1 MPQTDTLAMITAGL
15 TDVGRMRA
23 RNEDS
28 FGIEPD
34 LGLALVCDGMGGHA
48 GGDIASRTAT
58 DTIVDFLAEFVP
70 AGGQGAGGRG
80 AGGAAAGMDAELTL
94 SGDGGIE
101 AAVQNAVA
109 TVRSAVQVANRRL
122 AVLNAERG
130 YPDGRGMGTTV
141 VGTWRLDGSDRLVAF
156 HAGDSRLYRLR
167 GGELAQLTRDHS
179 LYQVWLDQGSRGPA
193 PQRNIIVR
201 ALGTTQEVEP
211 DVSVHGVRADDIYLL
226 CSDGLTGMLPDP
238 AIAAILRDT
247 GRGDLDAACRH
258 LVTLANE
265 RGGHDNITVVLSRFD
280 AVG

>member
-34 LGLALVCDGMGGHA
+34 LGLAVVCDGMGGHA

-58 DTIVDFLAEFVP
+58 EAIVDFLAEFVP
-70 AGGQGAGGRG
+70 AN
-80 AGGAAAGMDAELTL
+80 GGAAIPADLDLTL
-94 SGDGGIE
+94 AGGGAIDT
-101 AAVQNAVA
+101 AVQNAVA

-122 AVLNAERG
+122 AVLNTERG

-141 VGTWRLDGSDRLVAF
+141 VGTWRLDGSDKLVAF

-167 GGELAQLTRDHS
+167 GGELTQLTRDHS

-201 ALGTTQEVEP
+201 ALGTMQDVEP
-211 DVSVHGVRADDIYLL
+211 DVSVHGVRADDIYML

-247 GRGDLDAACRH
+247 GRGDLDTTCRH
-258 LVTLANE
+258 LVSLANE

-280 AVG
+280 SME

>member
-1 MPQTDTLAMITAGL
+1 MITAGL

-34 LGLALVCDGMGGHA
+34 LGLAVVCDGMGGHA
-48 GGDIASRTAT
+48 GGDIASQTAT
-58 DTIVDFLAEFVP
+58 ATIVDFLAEFAP
-70 AGGQGAGGRG
+70 GS
-80 AGGAAAGMDAELTL
+80 GAAAGTDIDLTL
-94 SGDGGIE
+94 AGGGGID
-101 AAVQNAVA
+101 AAVQNALA
-109 TVRSAVQVANRRL
+109 TVRSAVQMANRRL
-122 AVLNAERG
+122 AALNAERG

-141 VGTWRLDGSDRLVAF
+141 VGTWRLDGSDKLVAF

-167 GGELAQLTRDHS
+167 GGDLAQLTRDHS

-211 DVSVHGVRADDIYLL
+211 DVSVHGVQADDIYLL

-238 AIAAILRDT
+238 AIAAVLRDT
-247 GRGDLDAACRH
+247 GRGDLNATCRH
-258 LVTLANE
+258 LVQLAND

-280 AVG
+280 TAG